1 MPVGPPLIRVCW
13 PAASVAWTGARW
25 GGRGRPHTLSLVQ
38 IPAARPSLVRP
49 ILWANLVGEVAIVV
63 TGGVVRLTGS
73 GLGCTTWPEC
83 VPGSF
88 TPVPHQEQG
97 FHKLIEFGNR
107 TLTGVVGLLALAA
120 LWVVWTRLRS
130 RRPLLPVAVGLV
142 LGVLLQAVVGGIT
155 VRTGLN
161 PFLVAFH
168 FLLSMV
174 MVMLATVLLRG
185 ADPVAAAADE
195 PADGLVGSGDG
206 TRAEGRVAAL
216 VRRLGWVTSA
226 LAGVVLVLG
235 TVVTGSGPHSGDALQ
250 PARTGFD
257 PRFVSW
263 VHADAVMLFVGL
275 VVAMLVAVHLTT
287 RSPAARSA
295 WRVVL
300 VVTLAQG
307 LVGYV
312 QYFTGLPEILVGV
325 HMLGA
330 TLLVVTL
337 TTGMLRLPGRL
348 SGDPMNGPFARG
360 RSSREGPDSR
370 VTR

>member
-1 MPVGPPLIRVCW
+1 M
-13 PAASVAWTGARW
+13 
-25 GGRGRPHTLSLVQ
+25 Q

-185 ADPVAAAADE
+185 ADPVDGAADE
-195 PADGLVGSGDG
+195 PVEGLVGSVDGLVGSVEGLVGSVDRW
-206 TRAEGRVAAL
+206 RADGRVAVL

-226 LAGVVLVLG
+226 VAGVVLVLG

-275 VVAMLVAVHLTT
+275 VVAMLVAVHLST
-287 RSPAARSA
+287 RSPATRSA

-348 SGDPMNGPFARG
+348 SGDPINGPYARG
-360 RSSREGPDSR
+360 RSSREGPVSR